1 MGTVDRN
8 ITALV
13 VDDHEICRS
22 LLRVRLQRL
31 CVQVLEACNG
41 QEAVDLCRS
50 ERPHLV
56 FMDIDMPIMDGIE
69 AVRQLRREKLDL
81 KVIGFSAG
89 LTPERKSAGLSVG
102 MDHVVGK
109 HIDLADL
116 IAWIEEVGSFNVVH
130 RGRYS
135 TSATPLPN
143 QTGCVRPAFPH
154 GTSTS

>member
-1 MGTVDRN
+1 MGTLDRN
-8 ITALV
+8 LTALV

-31 CVQVLEACNG
+31 GVQVLEACNG
-41 QEAVDLCRS
+41 QEALELCRS
-50 ERPHLV
+50 QKLDLV

-69 AVRQLRREKLDL
+69 AVRQLRLENLDL

-89 LTPERKSAGLSVG
+89 ITPDRRAAGEAAG

-116 IAWIEEVGSFNVVH
+116 MTWIDEVGSSKVGH
-130 RGRYS
+130 RARS
-135 TSATPLPN
+135 SAAPSPLP
-143 QTGCVRPAFPH
+143 PH
-154 GTSTS
+154 SLEDGATR

>member
-1 MGTVDRN
+1 MGTLDRN

-31 CVQVLEACNG
+31 GVQVLEACNG

-50 ERPHLV
+50 EKLDLV

-69 AVRQLRREKLDL
+69 AVRQLRSEKLQL
-81 KVIGFSAG
+81 KVVGFSAG
-89 LTPERKSAGLSVG
+89 ITSDRKAAGEAAG
-102 MDHVVGK
+102 MDRVVGK

-116 IAWIEEVGSFNVVH
+116 MTWIEEVASSKVGH
-130 RGRYS
+130 RARGS
-135 TSATPLPN
+135 TSPSPWPPHPLEDGAT
-143 QTGCVRPAFPH
+143 R
-154 GTSTS
+154 